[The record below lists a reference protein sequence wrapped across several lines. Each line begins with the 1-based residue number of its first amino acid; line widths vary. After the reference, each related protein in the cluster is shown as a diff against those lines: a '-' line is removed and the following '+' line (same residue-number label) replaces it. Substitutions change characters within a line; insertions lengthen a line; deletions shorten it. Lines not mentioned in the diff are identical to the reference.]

1 MFFRSKPTQ
10 RVHSRKRRKLR
21 SGVVTVE
28 FALCLPVLALI
39 CFGSIQLGGSV
50 LLRHKTVSILEIG
63 TLDFMLGNVAESDLQ
78 EHIQDIVTEFNLVGG
93 SVTVTPENMNNAD
106 FLRVELSLPIN
117 DNLMSPM
124 YVGGLSDLTTEVL
137 IYKP

>member
-1 MFFRSKPTQ
+1 
-10 RVHSRKRRKLR
+10 
-21 SGVVTVE
+21 
-28 FALCLPVLALI
+28 
-39 CFGSIQLGGSV
+39 
-50 LLRHKTVSILEIG
+50 
-63 TLDFMLGNVAESDLQ
+63 MLGNVAESDLQ

-93 SVTVTPENMNNAD
+93 SVTVTPESMNNAD

-124 YVGGLSDLTTEVL
+124 YVSGLSDLTTEVL

>member
-1 MFFRSKPTQ
+1 
-10 RVHSRKRRKLR
+10 
-21 SGVVTVE
+21 
-28 FALCLPVLALI
+28 
-39 CFGSIQLGGSV
+39 
-50 LLRHKTVSILEIG
+50 
-63 TLDFMLGNVAESDLQ
+63 MLGNVAESDLQ
-78 EHIQDIVTEFNLVGG
+78 EHIQDIVTEFNMVGG
-93 SVTVTPENMNNAD
+93 SVTVTPESMNNAD

>member
-39 CFGSIQLGGSV
+39 CFASIQLGGSV

-78 EHIQDIVTEFNLVGG
+78 EHIQD
-93 SVTVTPENMNNAD
+93 
-106 FLRVELSLPIN
+106 LSLIH
-117 DNLMSPM
+117 
-124 YVGGLSDLTTEVL
+124 
-137 IYKP
+137 I